1 MFALFRTHAS
11 LSAAHR
17 VVLALLPFLL
27 AIGAY
32 LLASDARLSVNPD
45 DKLLP
50 SAMKMVE
57 STIRMASQP
66 DLRTGNYLL
75 WSDTL
80 ASLTRLLLGIFLG
93 SSVGL
98 MVGLSTSI
106 FPVMRAISG
115 PFLTFLSIVPPL
127 TILPIL
133 FIALGVGET
142 SKIALIFLGTVFVI
156 SRDL

>member
-1 MFALFRTHAS
+1 MPHALCRACAHT
-11 LSAAHR
+11 AHR

-27 AIGAY
+27 VIGAY

-50 SAMKMVE
+50 SATKMVE

-98 MVGLSTSI
+98 MVGLSETMDELYETI
-106 FPVMRAISG
+106 EAIRSAHVDI
-115 PFLTFLSIVPPL
+115 LT
-127 TILPIL
+127 
-133 FIALGVGET
+133 LGQYL
-142 SKIALIFLGTVFVI
+142 KKN
-156 SRDL
+156 

>member
-1 MFALFRTHAS
+1 MLSLFRTHAS
-11 LSAAHR
+11 LSSAHK
-17 VVLALLPFLL
+17 VVLALLPFLFVIL
-27 AIGAY
+27 IY

-50 SAMKMVE
+50 SATKMVE

-93 SSVGL
+93 SLVGL

-106 FPVMRAISG
+106 FPVM
-115 PFLTFLSIVPPL
+115 LS
-127 TILPIL
+127 
-133 FIALGVGET
+133 
-142 SKIALIFLGTVFVI
+142 LIHI
-156 SRDL
+156 

>member
-27 AIGAY
+27 VIGAY

-50 SAMKMVE
+50 SATKMVE

-80 ASLTRLLLGIFLG
+80 ASLTRLLFGFFLG
-93 SSVGL
+93 SSVGFI
-98 MVGLSTSI
+98 VGLSTSI
-106 FPVMRAISG
+106 FAVMRAI
-115 PFLTFLSIVPPL
+115 
-127 TILPIL
+127 
-133 FIALGVGET
+133 
-142 SKIALIFLGTVFVI
+142 
-156 SRDL
+156 

>member
-1 MFALFRTHAS
+1 MLSLFRTHAS
-11 LSAAHR
+11 LSSAHK
-17 VVLALLPFLL
+17 VVLALLPFLFVIL
-27 AIGAY
+27 IY

-50 SAMKMVE
+50 STTKMVE
-57 STIRMASQP
+57 STIRMASA

-93 SSVGL
+93 SLVGL

-106 FPVMRAISG
+106 FPVMRAIS
-115 PFLTFLSIVPPL
+115 V
-127 TILPIL
+127 
-133 FIALGVGET
+133 
-142 SKIALIFLGTVFVI
+142 IFDFCRLC
-156 SRDL
+156 RR